1 MFTSSVSAWN
11 KTRFHDAITSLLLF
25 KWTVVVCSE
34 TRNSPINELREQ
46 NAQLLNTEACGVY
59 NFQCVLCRL
68 KWADVRLSADEQLW
82 KMALEGLSVRVVSDR
97 WQHKFT
103 FQTGMSS
110 FSNNSDMLV
119 VLCLCSKINTS
130 KLFTYFAEIWIRC
143 NNFAI
148 YSVLS
153 SFFSCQQWR
162 KGCPNTSDI
171 CRGVLSVDKQL
182 DVWDVCHSGRGK
194 EE

>member
-1 MFTSSVSAWN
+1 
-11 KTRFHDAITSLLLF
+11 
-25 KWTVVVCSE
+25 
-34 TRNSPINELREQ
+34 
-46 NAQLLNTEACGVY
+46 
-59 NFQCVLCRL
+59 
-68 KWADVRLSADEQLW
+68 
-82 KMALEGLSVRVVSDR
+82 MALEGLSVREVSDR

-153 SFFSCQQWR
+153 SFFSYQQYEHKSVSVKDVQTLATSVEVCFMSISSWTFGMCAIQDEEKKNRNGTR
-162 KGCPNTSDI
+162 KEGNCIHNENMLK
-171 CRGVLSVDKQL
+171 CWKGKR
-182 DVWDVCHSGRGK
+182 CK
-194 EE
+194 EECWNIQ